1 MGNVGSHS
9 EGEEEE
15 EETAPCAAA
24 TGGARNSGSA
34 AREASSPGAM
44 ETAAA
49 SSSSSSPAAAARPSA
64 PPSAAS
70 LPSSSPSPLLPAA
83 SVLLGQA
90 RLREEA
96 AARLREAPS
105 AEPLLSR
112 HHAALVRWLEERLGR
127 GEHAVSL
134 EQLCEALEA
143 RAGPTPG
150 GGGGG
155 GGAAGAAT
163 AAGAAATGGGGS
175 GGEAAA
181 AAAAEERARSEEAFA
196 QFDPEGDGTVDVEN
210 MLEALKNSSGANLQG
225 ELSHVI
231 RQLQACSLVPGFVD
245 IFSELNERLSL
256 HAFMILRFLHRH
268 RIASTVIPY
277 PVLEYFNNICTMRS
291 SILKDSLD
299 RLLLKEKE
307 CPSDLNGNQELD
319 KLKSVSKCYTHI
331 ETSSNSADIDKMTNG
346 ETSSFWQSDGSARS
360 HWIRLK
366 MKPDVILRHLS
377 IAVAANDQ
385 SYMPQQVTVAVGRTA
400 SNLQEVRDVHIPSN
414 VTGYVTL
421 LENANIS
428 QMYVQINI
436 KRCLSDGCDTRIHGL
451 RAIGYQRVKKGG
463 VSVCDASAIWY
474 WSLLTSLITAS
485 MDTNPAIVHAILQN
499 TQKALQHMP
508 PLSLSPGSID
518 FSSFLSPNVLEEV
531 DSFLLGITSR
541 CASPEVELTL
551 LAFSLAR
558 GSIGKVLSSLCTI
571 ADHLETPYKA
581 ASLIVSMATVRQNLL
596 YKYGTPLRLTLQA
609 CDVKGKEDKSGPENL
624 LIEPWTGDGFLT
636 ETGKRQ
642 ASVIL
647 STGTESAFQVTQ
659 IRIKVRRGA
668 IGARCGLV
676 FAYNSASEK
685 FHAEEH
691 FKRFESYDRW
701 KLEDFR
707 HFLKARS
714 STPRD
719 ELGEEDPVGWFEME
733 EEWDEMEVK
742 MQQCRISKYLM
753 VKFLCTRQD
762 KAERLGVQGLSVFGY
777 LRSMSAEPNRSKCCL
792 ECGKPSGDVV
802 CGMTLLLKTLC
813 FIQQLAQDLVQKKAS
828 GLRYRS
834 YLDFAGLDLK
844 LFWNFYSKLQ
854 QNSREECIDAQA
866 MLLRLLQSCFSVLT
880 SDNKAAKTQEAAQSK
895 TSDSAEAAEELYKHL
910 CEVVDS
916 DSESPSLK
924 ALKQEVNNTLLN
936 GAAIFFPHRH
946 TRREQLFAMLKNIT
960 EQEHKASVHLTFK
973 SLCAYFSDQD
983 PGGLLLLPDK
993 GPSADVDVDKV
1004 LAVTETLL
1012 AVTSRECEMLMMG
1025 VAQQDTGPV
1034 LSSLFWSVQGSL
1046 LSWCYLQLKGSDAA
1060 PKSLA
1065 VEILTKYVQQFL
1077 LSVRTIL
1084 ESLLSQHSGRT
1095 IVEKLSNSVFSMVA
1109 RQLMT
1114 FLQDFCTLDIPHRTL
1129 LQDVSILTKLL
1140 NDLSAD
1146 PGDGPNKVGMESW
1159 QQEQPVVLRTWAAES
1174 PHNYENN
1181 CHDVTVFLCPGAT
1194 YFEVEFDE
1202 RCETERRYDYLEFTD
1217 AKGGKTRYDTK
1228 VGTDKWP
1235 KKVTFKAG
1243 PRLQFLFHSDSSNN
1257 EWGYKFSVTAYGL
1270 PDVEVS
1276 WGLDLHLLVARL
1288 MGRLASQSMVLKS
1301 QREAGNE
1308 IELSPA
1314 KVASVL
1320 NSPLWK
1326 PVFRHQ
1332 MRSEQ
1337 KPEARERSQTPQE
1350 DKEATNSH
1358 SNNCHNF
1365 LLDFAK
1371 SDTAQEFCGPNS
1383 ELFKGLVQACKKQA
1397 PKTDIVAGSTIDQA
1411 VQSTF
1416 AALVYLSPDLYGKLQ
1431 KYVNSG
1437 GKTPLGEEFAQVYS
1451 LADGIRIWMLE
1462 MKQKSLV
1469 NQGSDGE
1476 EKQAAEMS
1484 EVNPET
1490 LAQQC
1495 IQKSHLLLSFLPAR
1509 TKAEGHDSDH
1519 MEDFGRC
1526 HKDRRRRTSSVVEAD
1541 FQASDSSPVSGVTG
1555 FVFPEASQATASS
1568 SKRKQVPDSPQTEVS
1583 PASQSKSLDSNLSEQ
1598 EDALSPPSTPTR
1610 KPPFSR
1616 GRLRL
1621 LSFRSMEESKPVPSI
1636 KEKYPILKHTL
1647 DFIKDQSLSHESVLK
1662 VLALRK
1668 AQAKSILEVL
1678 KMILQCLESLSQPHC
1693 FTPPCIIFLLE
1704 LLACQKDFTN
1714 YFAHLEGCGA
1724 ELHREIR
1731 ESYYQLLLFLV
1742 NALKGFNDLD
1752 EKSLL
1757 PALSCVQTSLL
1768 HLLDM
1773 GWEPSDLSFFVDIQ
1787 LPRLLISMS
1796 RENISTH
1803 DSIVCQWSEEEE
1815 LADYKQNS
1823 EWMDECQE
1831 GVFES
1836 WCDKISQADPEK
1848 QRKMHMFIA
1857 RYCDLLHVD
1866 ISCDGCDEI
1875 APWHR
1880 YRCLQCNDM
1889 DLCKTCFL
1897 GGVRPEGHEANHDM
1911 VNMEYACD
1919 HCQGI
1924 IVGQRMNCNVCE
1936 DFDLCFGCYSAK
1948 KYSESHLPTH
1958 SVTAHPMMTI
1968 RISDRHRLIQP
1979 YLHNYSWL
1987 LFSALALYSADL
1999 SSGKQGDGE
2008 EELDPQ
2014 VVAHARTLQQEC
2026 IQLIGDCLVKVQHG
2040 KGLKSL
2046 ALLCMLPES
2055 ESLPEK
2061 GILSVENS
2069 TDSPGERAMETDKAM
2084 SASFTHCNGNGNTD
2098 EIQASADTKQTQK
2111 VKTEGKPSNGL
2122 PLKKEVVT
2130 HEREKLALN
2139 SDFQAKESISADA
2152 EVADILTPCQA
2163 EEKAMPSQEEIFAE
2177 CSQKRILGL
2186 LAAML
2191 PRLKSDSTMS
2201 LMNLD
2206 QILPLMFQVVISNA
2220 GHLNETYHLTLGL
2233 LGQLIRRLMPAEVDA
2248 AVTTVLSAKH
2258 GLVAADGSSVPEG
2271 WKTTHLLFS
2280 LGAVCLDSRVGLDW
2294 ACTMADIL
2302 RALNASVQWHSVIAA
2317 FTDHCIKQLPFQLK
2331 HTNIFTLLVLV
2342 GFPEVLCMG
2351 TRSVYMDNANEAHN
2365 VIILKHFTEKNRAV
2379 VVDMKTRKRKA
2390 VKDLQLVQP
2399 CGQGDDESRCQL
2411 RQYLQHFVF
2420 ITSHLLQTSINSS
2433 FAEAVEATWVL
2444 SLALKG
2450 LYRTL
2455 KMHPFEE
2462 IRTAF
2467 LQTGLLKLLVKKCSK
2482 GTGFSK
2488 TWLLRDLE
2496 ILSIMLYS
2504 SKKEIS
2510 SLAEHKGP
2518 DLGERD
2524 QDQALDQSAVTPT
2537 DADQNRLDP
2546 LEGLDETTKICFL
2559 MTHDALDAPLHIL
2572 RAMYELQM
2580 KRTDSFFLEV
2590 QKRFDGDVVT
2600 TDERIRTLAQKWQ
2613 PSKCLRSEEQSS
2625 KALDTDMIIVPCLP
2639 APVLQSKPAP
2649 CNKATEESN
2658 PITQKLI
2665 TNTESDLQLSYAKQ
2679 RRTKSSV
2686 LLHKELDSRSKKAV
2700 RGYLYRVNDATAVL
2714 YARHA
2719 LALLLAKWP
2728 DDVAI
2733 SEEMLELSG
2742 PAHMTYILDMLLQLE
2757 EKQLCEKIL
2766 LKVLRGCNES
2776 MLATMALTAC
2786 QFMEEPGM
2794 AVQVRESKH
2803 PYNNNTNFED
2813 KVHIPG
2819 AIYLSVKFDSQC
2831 NTEEGCDEL
2840 VVASSCDFIHD
2851 RHTFSGPP
2859 HKWTDFEL
2867 PGDTLYYRFTTDM
2880 SNTEWGYKFTVTAGH
2895 LGRFQTG
2902 FEILKQML
2910 SEERVIPHIPLAKIW
2925 EWQVGVACRQ
2935 TGHQRLKAIHLLL
2948 RIVQCCSE
2956 RDCDLTLLKPL
2967 WHLFSRME
2975 NSMRHDVTKSG
2986 ILLPLHRAL
2995 TELFFVTESRV
3006 SELGSLQDYLL
3017 ALNTEDHLHRCTAQ
3031 ALKNIAALSLA
3042 INYPNK
3048 STSPWN
3054 V

>member
-1 MGNVGSHS
+1 MGTVGSHS

-15 EETAPCAAA
+15 EEEEGRGAAA
-24 TGGARNSGSA
+24 PSSRPSA
-34 AREASSPGAM
+34 APVSEAAM
-44 ETAAA
+44 DPA
-49 SSSSSSPAAAARPSA
+49 SSPAAQPPPAAAA
-64 PPSAAS
+64 PP
-70 LPSSSPSPLLPAA
+70 PSSSFPPAA
-83 SVLLGQA
+83 VLLGQA

-112 HHAALVRWLEERLGR
+112 HHGALVRWLEERLGR
-127 GEHAVSL
+127 GEQVVSL
-134 EQLCEALEA
+134 EQLCEALES
-143 RAGPTPG
+143 RAGPTQGAAPAAAG
-150 GGGGG
+150 GT
-155 GGAAGAAT
+155 GAAGTGSAT
-163 AAGAAATGGGGS
+163 D
-175 GGEAAA
+175 
-181 AAAAEERARSEEAFA
+181 ERTRNEEALA
-196 QFDPEGDGTVDVEN
+196 QFDTEGDGTVDVEN
-210 MLEALKNSSGANLQG
+210 MLEILKTSSGANLQG

-231 RQLQACSLVPGFVD
+231 RQLQACSLVPGFID
-245 IFSELNERLSL
+245 IFSESKERCRL
-256 HAFMILRFLHRH
+256 HASMILRFLHRN
-268 RIASTVIPY
+268 RIANSVIPY
-277 PVLEYFNNICTMRS
+277 PILDYFNNICSMRS
-291 SILKDSLD
+291 SVLKDSLD
-299 RLLLKEKE
+299 RLFLKEKE
-307 CPSDLNGNQELD
+307 CPNDLNGNQELD

-421 LENANIS
+421 LENANIC

-474 WSLLTSLITAS
+474 WSLLTSLVTAS
-485 MDTNPAIVHAILQN
+485 METNPAIVQTILQN

-508 PLSLSPGSID
+508 PLSLSPGSTD
-518 FSSFLSPNVLEEV
+518 VSRFLSPNVLEEV
-531 DSFLLGITSR
+531 DSFLLRITSC
-541 CASPEVELTL
+541 CASPEIELTL
-551 LAFSLAR
+551 LAFALAR
-558 GSIGKVLSSLCTI
+558 GSIAKVLSSLCMI
-571 ADHLETPYKA
+571 SDHLETPYRA
-581 ASLIVSMATVRQNLL
+581 ASLITSMATVRQNLL

-624 LIEPWTGDGFLT
+624 LVEPWTGDGFLT
-636 ETGKRQ
+636 ETGKTR

-676 FAYNSASEK
+676 FAYNCSSEK

-691 FKRFESYDRW
+691 FKRFEAYDKW

-707 HFLKARS
+707 QFLKTRS
-714 STPRD
+714 GTSCD
-719 ELGEEDPVGWFEME
+719 EPGEEDPVGWFEME
-733 EEWDEMEVK
+733 EEWDEVEIK

-762 KAERLGVQGLSVFGY
+762 KAERLGVQGLSLFGY
-777 LRSMSAEPNRSKCCL
+777 LRPAMAEPSRSMICMQ
-792 ECGKPSGDVV
+792 CGRTDGDTV
-802 CGMTLLLKTLC
+802 CGTTLLLKILC
-813 FIQQLAQDLVQKKAS
+813 FIQQLAQDLVQKKES

-834 YLDFAGLDLK
+834 YLDFGGLDLK
-844 LFWNFYSKLQ
+844 LFWNFYSRLH
-854 QNSREECIDAQA
+854 QNPREECIEAQT
-866 MLLRLLQSCFSVLT
+866 MILQLLQSCFSVLT
-880 SDNKAAKTQEAAQSK
+880 ADDKAPASQETAQSK
-895 TSDSAEAAEELYKHL
+895 KSDNTEAAEALYKHL
-910 CEVVDS
+910 CEVVDRR
-916 DSESPSLK
+916 DGESTSLK
-924 ALKQEVNNTLLN
+924 TLKQEVNNTLLN
-936 GAAIFFPHRH
+936 GAAIFFPERH
-946 TRREQLFAMLKNIT
+946 TRREQLFAMMKNIT
-960 EQEHKASVHLTFK
+960 EQEHKPSAHLAFK
-973 SLCAYFSDQD
+973 SLCTHFSNQD
-983 PGGLLLLPDK
+983 PGGLLLLPEK
-993 GPSADVDVDKV
+993 GTSADLDVSQV
-1004 LAVTETLL
+1004 LRVMETLL
-1012 AVTSRECEMLMMG
+1012 LVASRECEMLMLG
-1025 VAQQDTGPV
+1025 VAQQDSSSV

-1046 LSWCYLQLKGSDAA
+1046 LSWCYLQLKGSDST
-1060 PKSLA
+1060 PKNLGRE
-1065 VEILTKYVQQFL
+1065 VLTKYVQLFL
-1077 LSVRTIL
+1077 SNIRKIL
-1084 ESLLSQHSGRT
+1084 ESLLAQHSGKI
-1095 IVEKLSNSVFSMVA
+1095 IVEKLSNSVFAMVT

-1114 FLQDFCTLDIPHRTL
+1114 VLQDFCTLDIPHCAL
-1129 LQDVSILTKLL
+1129 LQDVITLTKPL
-1140 NDLSAD
+1140 NDLSLE
-1146 PGDGPNKVGMESW
+1146 PGENPDKVDMESW
-1159 QQEQPVVLRTWAAES
+1159 QQEQPVVLRTWAMES
-1174 PHNYENN
+1174 PHNYDNN

-1217 AKGGKTRYDTK
+1217 ARGAKTRYDTK

-1270 PDVEVS
+1270 PDIAVS
-1276 WGLDLHLLVARL
+1276 WGLDLQLLVARL
-1288 MGRLASQSMVLKS
+1288 MGGLASQSMVLKS
-1301 QREAGNE
+1301 VQGKETER
-1308 IELSPA
+1308 SPA
-1314 KVASVL
+1314 KVTAVL

-1326 PVFRHQ
+1326 PVFRQQ
-1332 MRSEQ
+1332 MC
-1337 KPEARERSQTPQE
+1337 PEQTPGTSVPGQTNQGSTE
-1350 DKEATNSH
+1350 GLNSH
-1358 SNNCHNF
+1358 VSDGHKF

-1371 SDTAQEFCGPNS
+1371 SDPTQEFSGPNS
-1383 ELFKGLVQACKKQA
+1383 ELFKGLIQACKKQA
-1397 PKTDIVAGSTIDQA
+1397 PKSDIVAGSTVDQA
-1411 VQSTF
+1411 VNSTF
-1416 AALVYLSPDLYGKLQ
+1416 AALVYLSSDLFGKLQ
-1431 KYVNSG
+1431 RYVTSG
-1437 GKTPLGEEFAQVYS
+1437 GKALLSDEFAQVYS

-1462 MKQKSLV
+1462 MKQKFLAD
-1469 NQGSDGE
+1469 QGSDRE
-1476 EKQAAEMS
+1476 EKPAGDAS

-1495 IQKSHLLLSFLPAR
+1495 IQKSLLLLGFLPTR
-1509 TKAEGHDSDH
+1509 TKAESHESNSI
-1519 MEDFGRC
+1519 EDFGQC
-1526 HKDRRRRTSSVVEAD
+1526 HKDKRQRTSSVIEAD
-1541 FQASDSSPVSGVTG
+1541 FQAADVAPACGPTNSASPEGSRTVDL
-1555 FVFPEASQATASS
+1555 Q
-1568 SKRKQVPDSPQTEVS
+1568 KQVPDSPQAEKTSSS
-1583 PASQSKSLDSNLSEQ
+1583 PSKLDGSSSEQ
-1598 EDALSPPSTPTR
+1598 EDAPSPPSTPTR
-1610 KPPFSR
+1610 KPQFNR

-1621 LSFRSMEESKPVPSI
+1621 LSFRSMEEPKSMPSI
-1636 KEKYPILKHTL
+1636 KEKYPILKHVL
-1647 DFIKDQSLSHESVLK
+1647 DFIKDQSLCHESVLE

-1668 AQAKSILEVL
+1668 AQAKRILEVL
-1678 KMILQCLESLSQPHC
+1678 RTIHQCLNSLGQPHC
-1693 FTPPCIIFLLE
+1693 FLPPCILFLLE
-1704 LLACQKDFTN
+1704 FLACQKDFTN
-1714 YFAHLEGCGA
+1714 YFEHLEGCGA
-1724 ELHREIR
+1724 ELHQEIR

-1742 NALKGFNDLD
+1742 NAVKGFSSLND
-1752 EKSLL
+1752 KSLL
-1757 PALSCVQTSLL
+1757 PALSCMQASLL

-1773 GWEPSDLSFFVDIQ
+1773 GWKPRDLSFFVEIQ
-1787 LPRLLISMS
+1787 LPQLLMTMS
-1796 RENISTH
+1796 QENISTH
-1803 DSIVCQWSEEEE
+1803 DSVVCQWSEEDEI
-1815 LADYKQNS
+1815 ADYRQNS
-1823 EWMDECQE
+1823 EWMDECQD
-1831 GVFES
+1831 GIFEA

-1857 RYCDLLHVD
+1857 RYCDLLRVD

-1880 YRCLQCNDM
+1880 YHCLQCNDM

-1897 GGVRPEGHEANHDM
+1897 GGVKPEGHEDNHEM
-1911 VNMEYACD
+1911 VNMEYACN

-1948 KYSESHLPTH
+1948 KYSDSHLPTH
-1958 SVTAHPMMTI
+1958 SIVVYPMVTV
-1968 RISDRHRLIQP
+1968 RLSDRHRLIQP

-1987 LFSALALYSADL
+1987 LFAALTLYSADL
-1999 SSGKQGDGE
+1999 ASSEEVDGE
-2008 EELDPQ
+2008 ALDHT
-2014 VVAHARTLQQEC
+2014 VISHARVLQQEC
-2026 IQLIGDCLVKVQHG
+2026 IHLIGDCLMKAQQG
-2040 KGLKSL
+2040 KGIKALD
-2046 ALLCMLPES
+2046 LLCMFPEG
-2055 ESLPEK
+2055 ESL
-2061 GILSVENS
+2061 SENVMPSNDHS
-2069 TDSPGERAMETDKAM
+2069 TDSSMQSHASKEVKDGKKTARAPLTC
-2084 SASFTHCNGNGNTD
+2084 FNGDGNAN
-2098 EIQASADTKQTQK
+2098 EIQASVDPKR
-2111 VKTEGKPSNGL
+2111 EGKPKTKRAPSSGL
-2122 PLKKEVVT
+2122 PPKKQEGLPDKEV
-2130 HEREKLALN
+2130 LAKNPDLA
-2139 SDFQAKESISADA
+2139 AKESTSPEQPDAQVLPPPKPAD
-2152 EVADILTPCQA
+2152 EKVIL
-2163 EEKAMPSQEEIFAE
+2163 SQEQAFAE

-2191 PRLKSDSTMS
+2191 PPLKSGSAAS
-2201 LMNLD
+2201 LINLD
-2206 QILPLMFQVVISNA
+2206 RILPLMFQVVISNA

-2233 LGQLIRRLMPAEVDA
+2233 LGQLVRRLTPAEVDA
-2248 AVTTVLSAKH
+2248 AVTKVLSAKH
-2258 GLVAADGSSVPEG
+2258 SLVAAGDGSTVPEG
-2271 WKTTHLLFS
+2271 WKATHLLFS
-2280 LGAVCLDSRVGLDW
+2280 LGAVCLDSRIGLDW

-2302 RALNASVQWHSVIAA
+2302 RALNSSAQWHGVIAT

-2351 TRSVYMDNANEAHN
+2351 TRSVYLDNANEAHN

-2379 VVDMKTRKRKA
+2379 VVDVKTRKRKS
-2390 VKDLQLVQP
+2390 VKDYQLVQKCDP
-2399 CGQGDDESRCQL
+2399 DDGESQSQL
-2411 RQYLQHFVF
+2411 RRYLQHFVF
-2420 ITSHLLQTSINSS
+2420 ITSHLLQTSIESR
-2433 FAEAVEATWVL
+2433 FAEAVEASWVL

-2455 KMHPFEE
+2455 KTHAFEE

-2510 SLAEHKGP
+2510 SLAEQKDP
-2518 DLGERD
+2518 RLEERD
-2524 QDQALDQSAVTPT
+2524 EDQAVDQSVVTPT

-2546 LEGLDETTKICFL
+2546 LEGLDEATKICFL

-2613 PSKCLRSEEQSS
+2613 PSKRLRSEEQSS
-2625 KALDTDMIIVPCLP
+2625 KAVDTDMIILPCLP
-2639 APVLQSKPAP
+2639 APLLQSKPAP
-2649 CNKATEESN
+2649 SDKANEESN

-2686 LLHKELDSRSKKAV
+2686 LLQKELDSRSKKVV
-2700 RGYLYRVNDATAVL
+2700 RGYLHRVNEATAVL
-2714 YARHA
+2714 YARHV
-2719 LALLLAKWP
+2719 LALLLAEWP

-2742 PAHMTYILDMLLQLE
+2742 PAHMTYILDMLMQLE
-2757 EKQLCEKIL
+2757 EKQLWEKIL
-2766 LKVLRGCNES
+2766 LKVLRGCHRS

-2794 AVQVRESKH
+2794 AVQMRESKH

-2819 AIYLSVKFDSQC
+2819 AIYLSIKFDPQC

-2840 VVASSCDFIHD
+2840 LISSSSDLQHD
-2851 RHTFSGPP
+2851 RHSFSGPP

-2867 PGDTLYYRFTTDM
+2867 PGDTLYYRFTSDM
-2880 SNTEWGYKFTVTAGH
+2880 SNTEWGYKLTVTAGH
-2895 LGRFQTG
+2895 LGRFQAG

-2910 SEERVIPHIPLAKIW
+2910 SEERVIPHIPLAKVW

-2948 RIVQCCSE
+2948 KIVQCCSQ

-2967 WHLFSRME
+2967 WQLFTQME
-2975 NSMRHDVTKSG
+2975 NSLRADLTKLG

-2995 TELFFVTESRV
+2995 TELFFVTENRV
-3006 SELGSLQDYLL
+3006 SELGSLQEYLL
-3017 ALNTEDHLHRCTAQ
+3017 ALNTEDHLHHCTAQ
-3031 ALKNIAALSLA
+3031 QQLQEDI
-3042 INYPNK
+3042 
-3048 STSPWN
+3048 STSLCMKGSAPAPRL
-3054 V
+3054 